1 MMKTRPF
8 FLRKNTMNY
17 QQKQLRK
24 TIKNLAKN
32 DINTKEIVINNHYF
46 TEESIAQLSISLV
59 GNTQARVV
67 YLQNCN
73 ITERGAYLLAY
84 ALKKNTSIEHL
95 WLNGNSIDNSGAKA
109 IAYALREN
117 CTLKT
122 LGLGDNNISNSGGKC
137 IYKAL
142 KNNSV
147 LTGIYLEGNP
157 ISDRIL
163 NKIHDHCEREAEDVI
178 WENSST
184 STLESSDDDLG
195 DSNNFSLTSSFVK
208 KMLSSIQEETDEDV
222 FEGRVLERRSFVA
235 MCA

>member
-84 ALKKNTSIEHL
+84 ALKKNTSMEHL
-95 WLNGNSIDNSGAKA
+95 WLNGNSIDNFGAKA

-147 LTGIYLEGNP
+147 VTGIYLEGNP

-163 NKIHDHCEREAEDVI
+163 NKIHDHCEREAKDVI

>member
-8 FLRKNTMNY
+8 FLRKNTTSY

-32 DINTKEIVINNHYF
+32 DCKTKEIVINDHDF
-46 TEESIAQLSISLV
+46 TEESIAQLSISFV

-73 ITERGAYLLAY
+73 ITARGAYLLAY
-84 ALKKNTSIEHL
+84 ALKKNSSIEHM
-95 WLNGNSIDNSGAKA
+95 WLNGNNIDDSGVKA
-109 IAYALREN
+109 IAYALRDN

-122 LGLGDNNISNSGGKC
+122 LGLGDNNISNSGGKHIC
-137 IYKAL
+137 KAL
-142 KNNSV
+142 KYNTFV
-147 LTGIYLEGNP
+147 TDVYLEGNQ
-157 ISDRIL
+157 ISDKIL
-163 NKIHDHCEREAEDVI
+163 NKINDRCNRETLDVI

-184 STLESSDDDLG
+184 STLGSSEEDLSV
-195 DSNNFSLTSSFVK
+195 SNNFTLTSSFVK
-208 KMLSSIQEETDEDV
+208 KMLSSIQEEDEDA
-222 FEGRVLERRSFVA
+222 FDERGTERRSFVA